1 MTLQIEVQDKF
12 SDEIIQVLKSFKEKI
27 ISIQYNEFD
36 INTKK
41 SIDDLKN
48 NRVKKFDMNEFLKDV

>member
-1 MTLQIEVQDKF
+1 MTLQIEVKDKF